1 MRLCRPTQR
10 DGARRCLPEIE
21 MPAKQ
26 VVVHRGPV
34 GGRVPAA
41 ASGDPRQQQDHQQ
54 TEQRMFGGPSS
65 IVPEVGKGLADV
77 HKHALVSTQIEG
89 CRRRNLVVVLRGSQH
104 IVGWIMDPSSNRM
117 AFYYKAMRRPCPAR
131 SCSAGSRYSARSSG
145 SACKAG

>member
-1 MRLCRPTQR
+1 MRPPC
-10 DGARRCLPEIE
+10 
-21 MPAKQ
+21 
-26 VVVHRGPV
+26 
-34 GGRVPAA
+34 GRVPAA

-104 IVGWIMDPSSNRM
+104 IVGWIMDPSSNWV
-117 AFYYKAMRRPCPAR
+117 AFYYKAMRRPCVLRRHAMAHDWIADR
-131 SCSAGSRYSARSSG
+131 NTLHDDV
-145 SACKAG
+145 